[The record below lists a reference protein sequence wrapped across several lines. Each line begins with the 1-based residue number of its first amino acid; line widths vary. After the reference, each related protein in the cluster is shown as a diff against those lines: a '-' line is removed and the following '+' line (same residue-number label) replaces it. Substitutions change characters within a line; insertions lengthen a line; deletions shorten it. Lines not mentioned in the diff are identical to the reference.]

1 MTFVSIITPSMHE
14 LIIGEHFVNLKDLSF
29 EQAEKILRFQKKNK
43 EKKFGEI
50 AVELGFLE
58 PKKLNK
64 FLDEPSDSVISCKKN

>member
-1 MTFVSIITPSMHE
+1 MHE
-14 LIIGEHFVNLKDLSF
+14 LIGEHFVNLKDLSF